1 MKKTALLSLLITL
14 LSVAAKAQHIVGA
27 SEMVSVTLSNV
38 IEISFTNSNSSFGE
52 LISMIFSDPNDYIN
66 GIESKQQDLRVRTNK
81 AFNVNIKSKTNSF
94 VYTGDEVPAP
104 QVPVEQTLSIALIN
118 NNTGGNA
125 PKGQGTYFGLSTES
139 QNLITGGGT
148 GNNQNYAVKY
158 KAKPNNTIPEG
169 TYAVDLI
176 YTASQE

>member
-1 MKKTALLSLLITL
+1 MKRTAILIIFIIAN
-14 LSVAAKAQHIVGA
+14 SFAAKAQSIVNA
-27 SEMVSVTLSNV
+27 SEMISVGLSNV
-38 IEISFTNSNSSFGE
+38 IEISFTNTNSNFGE
-52 LISMIFSDPNDYIN
+52 LISMIFSGPGDYIN
-66 GIESKQQDLRVRTNK
+66 GIESKEQELRVRTNK
-81 AFNVNIKSKTNSF
+81 AFNVNIQSKTQDFIYMGN
-94 VYTGDEVPAP
+94 EVPAP
-104 QVPVEQTLSIALIN
+104 QIPVDETLSIALIN
-118 NNTGGNA
+118 NNTGGST
-125 PKGQGTYFGLSTES
+125 PKGQGNYFGLSTES

>member
-1 MKKTALLSLLITL
+1 MKKTALLSLLIL
-14 LSVAAKAQHIVGA
+14 FLSVAAKAQHIVGA
-27 SEMVSVTLSNV
+27 SEMISVSLSNV
-38 IEISFTNSNSSFGE
+38 IEISFTNTNNSFGE
-52 LISMIFSDPNDYIN
+52 LISMVFSDPNDYIN
-66 GIESKQQDLRVRTNK
+66 GIESKQQELRVRTNK
-81 AFNVNIKSKTNSF
+81 AFNVNIKSKTNEF
-94 VYTGDEVPAP
+94 VYTGSEVPAP
-104 QVPVEQTLSIALIN
+104 QIPVDQTLSVALIN

-125 PKGQGTYFGLSTES
+125 PKGMSNYFGITTES

>member
-1 MKKTALLSLLITL
+1 MKKTALLSLFIVLTGF
-14 LSVAAKAQHIVGA
+14 AARAQSIVNA
-27 SEMVSVTLSNV
+27 SEMISVNLSNV
-38 IEISFTNSNSSFGE
+38 IEISFTNTNSNFGE
-52 LISMIFSDPNDYIN
+52 LISMIFSSPEDFTN
-66 GIESKQQDLRVRTNK
+66 GIESRQQELRVRTNK
-81 AFNVNIKSKTNSF
+81 AFNVNVQSKTQDF
-94 VYTGDEVPAP
+94 IYTGNEVPAP
-104 QVPVEQTLSIALIN
+104 QIPVDETLSIALIN

-125 PKGQGTYFGLSTES
+125 PKGMSNYFGITTES